1 LGHEVGQ
8 TFNVPI
14 YSDADG
20 ERRIT
25 GDAKFT
31 VTESDGHSA
40 TVSSET
46 GGTYTMPRDSVKHF
60 ADDLNQKVDVPEHP
74 SNHHI
79 NAIREGR
86 AKWLGKGD
94 DGMVFDVGEG
104 RVGKVTTTVPYNL
117 QNHRAHHHA
126 IADARRQAEVTNQ
139 AISEGHDIL
148 LPQEFEEHGEKGFT
162 FMPKVEIGGQLSSD
176 QIKEYRAKLK
186 AFHDAGWRLNDR
198 IQHGVDADG
207 RIRIFDTGKLT
218 KIDPTSS
225 EAQHD
230 DWGQAKHGRTLMREH
245 GHFDEET
252 HSDNVRDYVDD
263 MREVLE
269 YNDGVEQGER
279 VNPLYPHQW
288 RELDASIDE
297 LIANESDELGF
308 HVDDLREALDRIEG
322 QFPRTT
328 PRGPAFTAR
337 TNDPNADFWIQRKGG
352 EDTVGTPHKDFRPES
367 IGITVD
373 SEQLLPDYAYYLF
386 QHVQQNLGFWKQR
399 AKGTLNLKN
408 ITLRD
413 VKELQQ
419 QVGTDEPPVP
429 KGFELIAGLR
439 DKLDKYESETAN
451 RVLDNRLL
459 NAQEAFE
466 DMVTD
471 YEQYDEDD
479 LPHGESIDAL
489 IQDKNLFA
497 EMIPDISDEELA
509 TVAFA
514 SYHTG
519 PYRRENSLNIAGFHV
534 GEEELD
540 WKTDSGRTLMRL
552 LDRQAKRGFNQ
563 YGKPTRIGEKNYNGI
578 AYEPEQMEPHQ
589 YDEWLRNQYP
599 ETDSLQSAGF
609 IANDGTLLDLSGDS
623 RDGNRVID
631 HRDAVMTDEAA
642 ERWGLKPDMGRD
654 YSQYHKLMHILENAN
669 AIRFDAEAALID
681 TPKMPTTSQFRTL
694 ARYISEVAPSIIYV
708 DFKDEN
714 FALYNPTIGKLRRA
728 LEDIEEGTF
737 SDPDQYAADETTDT
751 EESLRPTFIQRQ
763 GSEQKL
769 QSPSDEGYKTK
780 PQLEQQRESKETL
793 IEPQHLEPYEHVEP
807 EPTKVEP
814 NMDARSQLQKIYS
827 DAFGEE
833 PQDGSG
839 IKQILL
845 RNKEYAEAGQQALFP
860 ETSAEYLKS
869 LDNDKI
875 SELHRQAYPKPERV
889 NPFADD
895 DYLYHVARADSGSWI
910 QKEGLKPNQSSNFGG
925 GLQHN
930 IRGNVFLTEKSGM
943 PDVLNY
949 LQRNLEASGQWD
961 DESNYD
967 QPIYSKHFKVFRVP
981 KKHIKDYAAI
991 DEVGTRDQQSTAYKV
1006 NHVIKERV
1014 KNAKQ
1019 MAGKYQQAMQRSNYE
1034 AKNLKEQ
1041 KNSLDVAKRQQIG
1054 KAAREAKKA
1063 ESQMDALLRQIERKE
1078 APQQYELQ
1086 FEISAPYEYDDGM
1099 GGTEMVRDLDSYFID
1114 KTRANPQGEKK
1125 WFDSLVIAAERGN
1138 FLDNDQL
1145 SDEQKSNALDN
1156 YGRHTL
1162 SGRYFSLQNVFEN
1175 LADQRTDPEYM
1186 DQLYETQS
1194 ESWKEFK
1201 KRLTFLY
1208 RFNNF
1213 IGSLD
1218 ERQKEQ
1224 AISMQWMD
1232 KYRDQLRYTTES
1244 LLEFGD
1250 IGPYTKRAEEIANS
1264 ATAAIEEAY
1273 TATSTL
1279 NDWQEQYGELY
1290 DHHLAESARMQ
1301 LQDMKLKVASNPNY
1315 WEWNRDGVALD
1326 SDGLPLILFHGT
1338 PLGGFGEFANL
1349 DVDGHIYSSTD
1360 VTMGTSYN
1368 NGYYDDAT
1376 PAFANT
1382 VDDVREAVSKS
1393 KKLFMEY
1400 IEPDGE
1406 RVSSYLLSNPETGT
1420 LAVLSRDELP
1430 REIGDDTQIPPK
1442 AVISSGNDLE
1452 LVVGWNKW
1460 LHDPSQQR
1468 QRGKDIQAKGVYPLV
1483 YRLEKPLIIEGNGN
1497 LWNDI
1502 DLFATSDFDQDY
1514 AESYASA
1521 RELLTQPQLTN
1532 WITHAGYNPY
1542 PQASMELRSWL
1553 FSQNDAEAEQQMEQ
1567 LGDLNPLDDDFD
1579 ADDVTDNL
1587 VLARIIDEVSE
1598 IYGVPAF
1605 DILKETVA
1613 IPYQLT
1619 TRDYAKAAQDAG
1631 YDGIIFKDIVDYGG
1645 AVEEFDLDFEDY
1657 PPADVYVAFQ
1667 TDQVKSAHN
1676 LGYFTRQ
1683 GPDSRRLLYQAAE

>member
-1 LGHEVGQ
+1 M
-8 TFNVPI
+8 PI

-46 GGTYTMPRDSVKHF
+46 GGTYTMPKDSVKHF
-60 ADDLNQKVDVPEHP
+60 ADDLNQQVDVPEHP

-86 AKWLGKGD
+86 ANWLGKGD

-263 MREVLE
+263 IREVLE

-308 HVDDLREALDRIEG
+308 HVDDLREALDRIES

-328 PRGPAFTAR
+328 PRGPAFTAK

-386 QHVQQNLGFWKQR
+386 QQVQQNLGFWKQR

-439 DKLDKYESETAN
+439 EKLDKYESETAN

-471 YEQYDEDD
+471 YEQYEEDD

-489 IQDKNLFA
+489 IEDKNLFA

-509 TVAFA
+509 TLAFA

-519 PYRRENSLNIAGFHV
+519 PYRRSRGLNIAGFHV

-540 WKTDSGRTLMRL
+540 WKTESGRVLMRL
-552 LDRQAKRGFNQ
+552 LDRQAKQGFNQ
-563 YGKPTRIGEKNYNGI
+563 NGQPIKIGEKDYQGTS
-578 AYEPEQMEPHQ
+578 YEPEQMQPQQ
-589 YDEWLRNQYP
+589 YDEWLRNRYP
-599 ETDSLQSAGF
+599 ETASFRSAGF
-609 IANDGTLLDLSGDS
+609 IADDGTLLDLSDGS
-623 RDGNRVID
+623 RNGQRVLD

-669 AIRFDAEAALID
+669 AIRFDAEAGLID
-681 TPKMPTTSQFRTL
+681 TRNMPTESQFKAL
-694 ARYISEVAPSIIYV
+694 AKYIGEYAPGIIYV
-708 DFKDEN
+708 DFNDTN
-714 FALYNPTIGKLRRA
+714 FPMENPTIGELRRA
-728 LEDIEEGTF
+728 FEAVARGEDVDT
-737 SDPDQYAADETTDT
+737 YAADDGSDT
-751 EESLRPTFIQRQ
+751 SEPLRPSFNKRQ

-769 QSPSDEGYKTK
+769 QSPSDEGYQTK

-814 NMDARSQLQKIYS
+814 NMDARKQLQKLYS

-833 PQDGSG
+833 LQDGSA

-860 ETSAEYLKS
+860 ETSTEYLKS
-869 LDNDKI
+869 LDNDEI

-895 DYLYHVARADSGSWI
+895 DYLYHIARADSGSWI
-910 QKEGLKPNQSSNFGG
+910 EKEGLKPNQSSNFGG

-943 PDVLNY
+943 PDVLHY
-949 LQRNLEASGQWD
+949 LKNNLELSGQWD
-961 DESNYD
+961 DKKNYN

-981 KKHIKDYAAI
+981 KEHIKDYAAI

-1006 NHVIKERV
+1006 NHVIKQRV

-1019 MAGKYQQAMQRSNYE
+1019 MVGKYQQAIARSNYE

-1041 KNSLDVAKRQQIG
+1041 RDSLATQKRRQIG
-1054 KAAREAKKA
+1054 IASQQARKA
-1063 ESQMDALLRQIERKE
+1063 ERNMDDLLRQIDRQER
-1078 APQQYELQ
+1078 PQPYELH
-1086 FEISAPYEYDDGM
+1086 FEISAPYEYDDGN
-1099 GGTEMVRDLDSYFID
+1099 GGTEMVRDLNSYFID

-1138 FLDNDQL
+1138 FLDDDKL
-1145 SDEQKSNALDN
+1145 SDEQKRTALDN

-1162 SGRYFSLQNVFEN
+1162 DGRYFSMQNVYDR
-1175 LADQRTDPEYM
+1175 LAEQRTDPEYM
-1186 DQLYETQS
+1186 EQLWETQS
-1194 ESWKEFK
+1194 DSWAKLK
-1201 KRLTFLY
+1201 GKLTFLY
-1208 RFNNF
+1208 RFNNAVGE
-1213 IGSLD
+1213 IANHSTTHT
-1218 ERQKEQ
+1218 
-1224 AISMQWMD
+1224 MQWME
-1232 KYRDQLRYTTES
+1232 KYRDTLRYINEN
-1244 LLEFGD
+1244 LFEFGD

-1264 ATAAIEEAY
+1264 ATAAIDEAY

-1290 DHHLAESARMQ
+1290 DHHLVESARMQ

-1315 WEWNRDGVALD
+1315 WEWNRNGVALD
-1326 SDGLPLILFHGT
+1326 SNGLPLILFHGT
-1338 PLGGFGEFANL
+1338 PKGGFGQFGKL
-1349 DVDGHIYSSTD
+1349 DKDGHVYSSTD

-1368 NGYYDDAT
+1368 NGYYEDAT

-1393 KKLFMEY
+1393 RTLFMDY
-1400 IEPDGE
+1400 IEPYGNTG
-1406 RVSSYLLSNPETGT
+1406 SSYRLSNPETGT
-1420 LAVLSRDELP
+1420 LAVMSRERLP
-1430 REIGDDTQIPPK
+1430 MPNNIGDETNIPEG

-1468 QRGKDIQAKGVYPLV
+1468 QRGSDIQARGVYPLV
-1483 YRLEKPLIIEGNGN
+1483 YRLEKPLIIEGNGK

-1502 DLFATSDFDQDY
+1502 DLFATSAFDQDY

-1521 RELLTQPQLTN
+1521 HELLTQPQLISFISGGGN
-1532 WITHAGYNPY
+1532 YVYA
-1542 PQASMELRSWL
+1542 QAATELRSWM
-1553 FSQNDAEAEQQMEQ
+1553 FSQNDAEAERKMAQ
-1567 LGDLNPLDDDFD
+1567 LGDLNPLDDDFE

-1587 VLARIIDEVSE
+1587 VLATIIDEVSE
-1598 IYGVPAF
+1598 LYGVPAY
-1605 DILKETVA
+1605 DILKEIVA

-1619 TRDYAKAAQDAG
+1619 TRDYAQAAEDAG

-1645 AVEEFDLDFEDY
+1645 AVEDYDDLEYEDY
-1657 PPADVYVAFQ
+1657 PPADVYVSFSLE
-1667 TDQVKSAHN
+1667 QVKSAHN
-1676 LGYFTRQ
+1676 LGTFTRG
-1683 GPDSRRLLYQAAE
+1683 GPDSTRLLYQATE

>member
-1 LGHEVGQ
+1 M
-8 TFNVPI
+8 PI

-46 GGTYTMPRDSVKHF
+46 GGTYTMPKDSVKHF
-60 ADDLNQKVDVPEHP
+60 SDDLNQKVDVPEHP
-74 SNHHI
+74 SNHHV

-126 IADARRQAEVTNQ
+126 IADARRQADVTNQ

-218 KIDPTSS
+218 KLDPTSS

-230 DWGQAKHGRTLMREH
+230 DWGQEKHGRTLMREH

-269 YNDGVEQGER
+269 HNDGVEQGER

-297 LIANESDELGF
+297 LIENESDELGF
-308 HVDDLREALDRIEG
+308 HVDDLREALDRIES

-328 PRGPAFTAR
+328 PRGPAFTAK

-373 SEQLLPDYAYYLF
+373 SEQLVPDYAYYIF

-439 DKLDKYESETAN
+439 DKLDKYESATAN

-459 NAQEAFE
+459 NAQEAFA

-471 YEQYDEDD
+471 YEQYEEDD
-479 LPHGESIDAL
+479 LPHGESIDEL
-489 IQDKNLFA
+489 IEDKKLFA

-509 TVAFA
+509 TLAFA

-519 PYRRENSLNIAGFHV
+519 PYRRSRGLNIAGFHV

-540 WKTDSGRTLMRL
+540 WKTESGRVLMRL
-552 LDRQAKRGFNQ
+552 IDRQAKQGFNQ
-563 YGKPTRIGEKNYNGI
+563 NGEPIKIGEKDYNGSS
-578 AYEPEQMEPHQ
+578 YEPEQMQPHQ
-589 YDEWLRNQYP
+589 YDEWLRNRYP
-599 ETDSLQSAGF
+599 ETESFRSAGF
-609 IANDGTLLDLSGDS
+609 IANDGTLLDLSGES
-623 RDGNRVID
+623 RDGQRVID

-642 ERWGLKPDMGRD
+642 ERWGLKPDMGPD
-654 YSQYHKLMHILENAN
+654 YSLYHKLMHILENAN
-669 AIRFDAEAALID
+669 AIRFDAQAGLID
-681 TPKMPTTSQFRTL
+681 TPTMPTDSQFRVL
-694 ARYISEVAPSIIYV
+694 AKYIGEVAPGIIYV
-708 DFKDEN
+708 DFNDTN
-714 FALYNPTIGKLRRA
+714 FAIENPTIGQLRRA
-728 LEDIEEGTF
+728 FEAVSRGEDVD
-737 SDPDQYAADETTDT
+737 SYAADETIDT
-751 EESLRPTFIQRQ
+751 GEPLKPSFEPLRPSFTKRQ
-763 GSEQKL
+763 GSQQKL
-769 QSPSDEGYKTK
+769 QSPEDEGYQTK

-807 EPTKVEP
+807 EPKKIEP
-814 NMDARSQLQKIYS
+814 NMDARKQLQKIYS

-833 PQDGSG
+833 LQDGSA

-860 ETSAEYLKS
+860 ETSIEYLKS
-869 LDNDKI
+869 LDNDEI
-875 SELHRQAYPKPERV
+875 SELHRQAYPRPERV
-889 NPFADD
+889 NAFADD
-895 DYLYHVARADSGSWI
+895 DYLYHIARADSGSWI
-910 QKEGLKPNQSSNFGG
+910 EKEGLKPNQSSNFGG

-943 PDVLNY
+943 PDVLHY
-949 LQRNLEASGQWD
+949 LRNNLEASGQWD
-961 DESNYD
+961 DD
-967 QPIYSKHFKVFRVP
+967 QFDDEPIHSKHFRVFRIP
-981 KKHIKDYAAI
+981 KQHIKDYAAI

-1006 NHVIKERV
+1006 NHVIKQRV

-1019 MAGKYQQAMQRSNYE
+1019 MAGKYQQAMSRSNYE

-1041 KNSLDVAKRQQIG
+1041 KESLAGEKRKQIG
-1054 KAAREAKKA
+1054 IAAQEARKA
-1063 ESQMDALLRQIERKE
+1063 ERAMDELLRKIERQEK
-1078 APQQYELQ
+1078 PQEYELH
-1086 FEISAPYEYDDGM
+1086 FEISAPYEYNGSN
-1099 GGTEMVRDLDSYFID
+1099 GTEMVRDLNTYFID

-1125 WFDSLVIAAERGN
+1125 WFDGLIIAAQRGN
-1138 FLDNDQL
+1138 FLDDDKL
-1145 SDEQKSNALDN
+1145 SDEQKRTVLDN
-1156 YGRHTL
+1156 YARHTL
-1162 SGRYFSLQNVFEN
+1162 DLRYFSMQNVYRN
-1175 LADQRTDPEYM
+1175 IADQRTDPEYM
-1186 DQLYETQS
+1186 DQLFKTES
-1194 ESWKEFK
+1194 ESWDSFRE
-1201 KRLTFLY
+1201 RLTWLY
-1208 RFNNF
+1208 WFNNSV
-1213 IGSLD
+1213 GSIAD
-1218 ERQKEQ
+1218 N
-1224 AISMQWMD
+1224 ATIHSMDWFD
-1232 KYRDQLRYTTES
+1232 RYRDSLQYMIQEANEGEYGIYT
-1244 LLEFGD
+1244 
-1250 IGPYTKRAEEIANS
+1250 PQAKEIVNS
-1264 ATAAIEEAY
+1264 ATDSIEQAY
-1273 TATSTL
+1273 TAASTL
-1279 NDWQEQYGELY
+1279 NDWENQYSELY
-1290 DHHLAESARMQ
+1290 DHHLVQSARMQ
-1301 LQDMKLKVASNPNY
+1301 LEDMKLKVASNPNY
-1315 WEWNRDGVALD
+1315 WEWNRNGVALD
-1326 SDGLPLILFHGT
+1326 SDGMPLILFHGT
-1338 PLGGFGEFANL
+1338 PVGGFGQFAGL
-1349 DVDGHIYSSTD
+1349 DVDNHVYSSTD

-1393 KKLFMEY
+1393 KTLFMDY
-1400 IEPDGE
+1400 IEPHGNTGFTY
-1406 RVSSYLLSNPETGT
+1406 RLSTSETGT
-1420 LAVLSRDELP
+1420 LAVMSREKFP
-1430 REIGDDTQIPPK
+1430 MPNNIGNDTDIPSG
-1442 AVISSGNDLE
+1442 AIISSGNDLE
-1452 LVVGWNKW
+1452 LIVGWNKW

-1468 QRGKDIQAKGVYPLV
+1468 QRGRDIQAKGVYPLV
-1483 YRLEKPLIIEGNGN
+1483 YRLEKPLIIEGNGS

-1502 DLFATSDFDQDY
+1502 PLFATSKFDQDY

-1521 RELLTQPQLTN
+1521 HELLNEPQIVHFIGKGTTSAWSRAAN
-1532 WITHAGYNPY
+1532 
-1542 PQASMELRSWL
+1542 ELRSWV
-1553 FSQNDAEAEQQMEQ
+1553 FSQSDPQAAMELEE
-1567 LGDLNPLDDDFD
+1567 LGDLNPISEDFD
-1579 ADDVTDNL
+1579 AYEVTDHL
-1587 VLARIIDEVSE
+1587 VLANIVDAVTYAYGASPYKVLSE
-1598 IYGVPAF
+1598 ILP
-1605 DILKETVA
+1605 L
-1613 IPYQLT
+1613 PYTLS
-1619 TRDYAKAAQDAG
+1619 TREYAEAAQDTG
-1631 YDGIIFKDIVDYGG
+1631 HDGIIFKDIVDYGG
-1645 AVEEFDLDFEDY
+1645 AVDDYEDLDYDDY
-1657 PPADVYVAFQ
+1657 PAADVYVAFSL
-1667 TDQVKSAHN
+1667 DQVKSAHN
-1676 LGYFTRQ
+1676 LGTFTRQ
-1683 GPDSRRLLYQAAE
+1683 GPDSTRLLYQATE